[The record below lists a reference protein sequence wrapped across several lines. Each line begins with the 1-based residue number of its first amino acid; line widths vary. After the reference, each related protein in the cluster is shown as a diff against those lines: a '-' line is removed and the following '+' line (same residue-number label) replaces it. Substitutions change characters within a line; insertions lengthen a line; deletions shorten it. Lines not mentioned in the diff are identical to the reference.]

1 MSTSYF
7 FNLHNHKLIVINRV
21 GDIVI
26 DVYDLKFKKKFQIP
40 VTQSH
45 FVQSFA
51 YNHTKNLLVLAYQ
64 KEGGGELS
72 IAIVRVN

>member
-1 MSTSYF
+1 MG
-7 FNLHNHKLIVINRV
+7 NIVV
-21 GDIVI
+21 
-26 DVYDLKFKKKFQIP
+26 DVYDLKFNKNFQIP